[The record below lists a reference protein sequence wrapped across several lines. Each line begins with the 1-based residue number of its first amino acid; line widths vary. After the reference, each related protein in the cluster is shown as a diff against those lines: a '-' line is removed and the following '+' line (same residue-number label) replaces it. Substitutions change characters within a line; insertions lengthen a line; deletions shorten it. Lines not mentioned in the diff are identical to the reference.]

1 MLKFNAIKLDFFL
14 IHMITISLKYLGVFF
29 GLLGKI
35 VSFVFNRKAK
45 DIGGIVLETGI
56 RAADSIYFTEL
67 YLSLCEFL
75 DNRRK
80 ILKFIVLKRSQ
91 YLVEVL
97 NFMRFSNI
105 DFYVYDP
112 RTGSQNKYIGLLQ
125 ALILRFLFG
134 YHQIIPIICL
144 TDASIRQ
151 WRYQASLLAGNDG
164 IIYTFLDPTQFGVLF
179 RKINVVGPCFMP
191 LSLETFNKL
200 HKNFDY
206 RFESNNIIYFCGSI
220 YEKRLDFFNTFDQVL
235 KNNTNSVKLKIDAK
249 STNISSDRYWK
260 NLMEYNLIIST
271 TFQQPT
277 PEYIYDKSEVDQFVF
292 RITEVLA
299 CRRVLISTTAPGL
312 NSFLIPGVDYV
323 AIPKDLNSG
332 LNDLIEILNDEGKLK
347 SIAIN
352 GNMKMLEYIA
362 NKVFWSQID
371 QRLKNRLI

>member
-1 MLKFNAIKLDFFL
+1 
-14 IHMITISLKYLGVFF
+14 MITINLKYLGVLF

-35 VSFVFNRKAK
+35 VGFVFNRRAK
-45 DIGGIVLETGI
+45 NRGGVALETGI

-67 YLSLCEFL
+67 YMSLGEFL

-97 NFMRFSNI
+97 NYMRFSNI

-164 IIYTFLDPTQFGVLF
+164 IIYTFLDPAQFGVLF

-191 LSLETFNKL
+191 LSLETFNRL
-200 HKNFDY
+200 HKDFDD

-220 YEKRLDFFNTFDQVL
+220 YEKRLDFFSTFDQVL
-235 KNNTNSVKLKIDAK
+235 KNNTSSVKLKIDAK

-260 NLMEYNLIIST
+260 NLMDYNLIIST
-271 TFQQPT
+271 TFQQHISG
-277 PEYIYDKSEVDQFVF
+277 YVYDKSEVDQFVF

-312 NSFLIPGVDYV
+312 NSFLSPGVDYV

-352 GNMKMLEYIA
+352 GNMKILEYIS